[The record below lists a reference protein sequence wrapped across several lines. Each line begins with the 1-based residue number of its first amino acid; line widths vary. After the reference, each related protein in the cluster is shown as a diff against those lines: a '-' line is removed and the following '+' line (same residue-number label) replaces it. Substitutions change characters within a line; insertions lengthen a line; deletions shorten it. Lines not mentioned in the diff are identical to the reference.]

1 MLRDRVGRLVLV
13 KEMRTIVA
21 AFREASS
28 RKSPTVP
35 VAQPAPARGLRD
47 AIREVANAPIL
58 APWAMP
64 KRLSLAPQPT
74 SR

>member
-1 MLRDRVGRLVLV
+1 MLRVRVGRLVLV
-13 KEMRTIVA
+13 KEMQTIAA

-28 RKSPTVP
+28 RKSPAP
-35 VAQPAPARGLRD
+35 PPAKSADAQSLRD

-64 KRLSLAPQPT
+64 IRQTPAPQAA
-74 SR
+74 